1 MTKSKSPRRGASPP
15 ASSTRS
21 TTTATINTSIGTA
34 AAALHAATNGS
45 NPSSPSSPPPS
56 PKHLKHQ
63 HHNGNGAGPTA
74 ASKEVNNHNHSNN
87 RLGQRQQQQKHTLA
101 AIVTDNTTT
110 DDGGPALAGQDR
122 NPSSS
127 TSPLSSFF
135 STFSTG
141 SSSSTTTSGAT
152 TGSLGSTAATTTSGG
167 DGSRSPTSLLSPS
180 ALGFGYLSVNLF
192 HNLHHD
198 LVATT
203 DGGRDQKLSG
213 QENDISDSSSSS
225 SSEDDSDMDE
235 DSESDSS
242 VSNYP
247 SEDEDSEE
255 ETDLDYDETSE
266 EDEVDSNKS
275 NRATTTA
282 TGNSIDNNAKA
293 VRKRQQ
299 PLTLLKRT
307 LNKRHVQR
315 IQEEQKRTS
324 PPSSPVAVASPLL
337 NSSNSN
343 IDSLR
348 PLAHHH
354 HTPSE
359 ATTSG
364 KGSEKEPVVLLAD
377 QSAKAKWA
385 NWSTRTLWTLI
396 MIGGFFACFAAGPLF
411 VILLVVMV
419 QGLVYKEVIFLAAVP
434 SKEKKLPWFRSMNW
448 YFLFSTNYFFY
459 GESLIHYFQ
468 HIVFVDA
475 FLLPFA
481 THHRFISFT
490 LYVIGFVFF
499 VANLKKGH
507 YRFQFS
513 QFAWTHMTL
522 LLVVCQS
529 HFIINNIFEG
539 LIWFFLPASL
549 VIANDIWAY
558 IFGFFMGR
566 TPLIKLSPKKTVEG
580 FVGGWL
586 MTIVFGMLFATFLLK
601 YPYMICPVKDL
612 RASAFSGLTCDPN
625 PVFIP
630 VRYNLKPWMVSL
642 IRHIGFRST
651 YVMIAPLQWHV
662 IIMACFASLI
672 APFGG
677 FFASGFKRAFKIKD
691 FGQSIP
697 GHGGITDRMDC
708 QFLMGLFSYMYY
720 QSFIKTSAVTTGL
733 VLSQAI
739 KLKGAEQMEL
749 FDHLKQYLIGQGL
762 LDEESCV
769 IMPPKEAW
777 VS

>member
-1 MTKSKSPRRGASPP
+1 MTKAKSPRRGASPP
-15 ASSTRS
+15 ASSNR
-21 TTTATINTSIGTA
+21 TTTINTSTNTNGIGAA
-34 AAALHAATNGS
+34 AAALHAAMTNGS
-45 NPSSPSSPPPS
+45 PSSDKHSSPPPS
-56 PKHLKHQ
+56 PKHLR
-63 HHNGNGAGPTA
+63 HNHSSGPTA
-74 ASKEVNNHNHSNN
+74 ASKEVNHNNNNNNSNIN
-87 RLGQRQQQQKHTLA
+87 TKNGGRGGRLA
-101 AIVTDNTTT
+101 AIVTDN
-110 DDGGPALAGQDR
+110 DSFDGGTGHDR
-122 NPSSS
+122 NPFLSTSTFSSS
-127 TSPLSSFF
+127 SSSSPTSFAS
-135 STFSTG
+135 STFSTV
-141 SSSSTTTSGAT
+141 SGAT
-152 TGSLGSTAATTTSGG
+152 SGSLGSTTSSRVTGGDRTTTATTTTERDGG
-167 DGSRSPTSLLSPS
+167 RSPTLLLSPS
-180 ALGFGYLSVNLF
+180 ALGYLSANLF
-192 HNLHHD
+192 NNLHHE
-198 LVATT
+198 LVA
-203 DGGRDQKLSG
+203 GRDRSG
-213 QENDISDSSSSS
+213 GQQESDSSSSS
-225 SSEDDSDMDE
+225 SEDSDMD
-235 DSESDSS
+235 DDDDDSSSESDSS
-242 VSNYP
+242 VSNHP
-247 SEDEDSEE
+247 SEDEDF
-255 ETDLDYDETSE
+255 E
-266 EDEVDSNKS
+266 EDDDDDDDDEEDSE
-275 NRATTTA
+275 
-282 TGNSIDNNAKA
+282 D
-293 VRKRQQ
+293 
-299 PLTLLKRT
+299 
-307 LNKRHVQR
+307 
-315 IQEEQKRTS
+315 
-324 PPSSPVAVASPLL
+324 
-337 NSSNSN
+337 
-343 IDSLR
+343 
-348 PLAHHH
+348 
-354 HTPSE
+354 
-359 ATTSG
+359 
-364 KGSEKEPVVLLAD
+364 SEKESRRNRVSATKGQQRLGVGGDSGTGGGYNKASVVLLAD
-377 QSAKAKWA
+377 QTAEAKWR
-385 NWSTRTLWTLI
+385 NWSVRTLWTLI
-396 MIGGFFACFAAGPLF
+396 MIGGFFACFAAGPMF

-419 QGLVYKEVIFLAAVP
+419 QGLVYKEVIYLAAVP

-558 IFGFFMGR
+558 IFGFFMGK

-580 FVGGWL
+580 FVGGWI
-586 MTIVFGMLFATFLLK
+586 MTIVFGMLFATLFLK

-630 VRYNLKPWMVSL
+630 VKHYLKPWMVSL
-642 IRHIGFRST
+642 VRHIGIRT
-651 YVMIAPLQWHV
+651 NYVMIAPLQWHV

-720 QSFIKTSAVTTGL
+720 QSFIKSSAVTTGL
-733 VLSQAI
+733 VLQAAI
-739 KLKGAEQMEL
+739 KLKGQDQMEL

>member
-1 MTKSKSPRRGASPP
+1 MTKAKSPRRAASPP
-15 ASSTRS
+15 ASSTR
-21 TTTATINTSIGTA
+21 TAINTTAANNSIGAA
-34 AAALHAATNGS
+34 AAALHAATSNG
-45 NPSSPSSPPPS
+45 SSPSSPPPS
-56 PKHLKHQ
+56 PKHLKHY
-63 HHNGNGAGPTA
+63 HNNQNNAGPTA
-74 ASKEVNNHNHSNN
+74 ASKEVNSNYN
-87 RLGQRQQQQKHTLA
+87 ASNTSSRRNVKRGQDLA
-101 AIVTDNTTT
+101 AIVTDQDT
-110 DDGGPALAGQDR
+110 GAGQDR
-122 NPSSS
+122 NPSSPS
-127 TSPLSSFF
+127 SSFSLF
-135 STFSTG
+135 STFTTG
-141 SSSSTTTSGAT
+141 YPTTTTST
-152 TGSLGSTAATTTSGG
+152 TASGSLGITSSTSTAAASG
-167 DGSRSPTSLLSPS
+167 DGSRSPITLLSPS
-180 ALGFGYLSVNLF
+180 ALGFGYLSGNLF
-192 HNLHHD
+192 SSLHQD
-198 LVATT
+198 LVAS
-203 DGGRDQKLSG
+203 GRDQNLSG
-213 QENDISDSSSSS
+213 QTLNNQDDSSSDSSN
-225 SSEDDSDMDE
+225 EDYSDMDE
-235 DSESDSS
+235 DDDSESDSS

-247 SEDEDSEE
+247 SEEEDSEE

-266 EDEVDSNKS
+266 EEDESSSNSKPSGASSATSYSS
-275 NRATTTA
+275 NIT
-282 TGNSIDNNAKA
+282 NKA
-293 VRKRQQ
+293 VRKKQ
-299 PLTLLKRT
+299 PSTLLKRT

-324 PPSSPVAVASPLL
+324 PPSSPTSVASGSFLGSSSSKSNHSLHPLVHHSE
-337 NSSNSN
+337 SS
-343 IDSLR
+343 
-348 PLAHHH
+348 
-354 HTPSE
+354 
-359 ATTSG
+359 SG
-364 KGSEKEPVVLLAD
+364 KGPEKEPVVLLAD

-396 MIGGFFACFAAGPLF
+396 MIGGFFACFAAGPMF

-630 VRYNLKPWMVSL
+630 VRHNLKPWMVSL
-642 IRHIGFRST
+642 IRHVGFRT
-651 YVMIAPLQWHV
+651 THVMIAPLQWHV

-720 QSFIKTSAVTTGL
+720 QSFIKSSAVTTGL
-733 VLSQAI
+733 VLQAAI
-739 KLKGAEQMEL
+739 KLKGTEQMEL

>member
-15 ASSTRS
+15 ASPTRS
-21 TTTATINTSIGTA
+21 TTTATIDTSIGAA

-56 PKHLKHQ
+56 PKHLKHH

-74 ASKEVNNHNHSNN
+74 ASKEVNNHNHSYT
-87 RLGQRQQQQKHTLA
+87 RLGQQQQKHKLT
-101 AIVTDNTTT
+101 AIVTDRTTT

-141 SSSSTTTSGAT
+141 SSSTTLGAT
-152 TGSLGSTAATTTSGG
+152 TGSLGFTVATAASGG
-167 DGSRSPTSLLSPS
+167 DGSRSSTSLLSPT
-180 ALGFGYLSVNLF
+180 ALGFGYLSANLF
-192 HNLHHD
+192 DNLHRD
-198 LVATT
+198 LASTT
-203 DGGRDQKLSG
+203 AGGRDQNLSG
-213 QENDISDSSSSS
+213 QENDRFDSSSSS

-242 VSNYP
+242 VSNHP

-266 EDEVDSNKS
+266 EDEEDNNKS
-275 NRATTTA
+275 NRATATA
-282 TGNSIDNNAKA
+282 TDNSINNSTKA

-299 PLTLLKRT
+299 PSTLLKRT
-307 LNKRHVQR
+307 LNKRHIQR

-337 NSSNSN
+337 NSNNN
-343 IDSLR
+343 IDSFH
-348 PLAHHH
+348 PLVHHHHHH

-359 ATTSG
+359 TATSG
-364 KGSEKEPVVLLAD
+364 KGSEKEAVVLLAD

-419 QGLVYKEVIFLAAVP
+419 QGLVYKEVIFLATVP
-434 SKEKKLPWFRSMNW
+434 SKEKKLPWFRSMHW

-468 HIVFVDA
+468 HVVFVDA

-642 IRHIGFRST
+642 VGHIGFRST

-733 VLSQAI
+733 VLSHAI
-739 KLKGAEQMEL
+739 KLKGADQMEL

>member
-1 MTKSKSPRRGASPP
+1 MTKAKSPRRGASPP
-15 ASSTRS
+15 APSTRTAIN
-21 TTTATINTSIGTA
+21 TTTANNSLGAA
-34 AAALHAATNGS
+34 AAALHAATSNGS
-45 NPSSPSSPPPS
+45 QPSSP
-56 PKHLKHQ
+56 
-63 HHNGNGAGPTA
+63 
-74 ASKEVNNHNHSNN
+74 
-87 RLGQRQQQQKHTLA
+87 R
-101 AIVTDNTTT
+101 
-110 DDGGPALAGQDR
+110 
-122 NPSSS
+122 
-127 TSPLSSFF
+127 
-135 STFSTG
+135 
-141 SSSSTTTSGAT
+141 
-152 TGSLGSTAATTTSGG
+152 
-167 DGSRSPTSLLSPS
+167 DGSRSPTTLLSPS
-180 ALGFGYLSVNLF
+180 ALGLGYLSGNLF
-192 HNLHHD
+192 SGLQHD
-198 LVATT
+198 LVAL
-203 DGGRDQKLSG
+203 GRGDQNSSG
-213 QENDISDSSSSS
+213 QTLNNQDDSSSDSSN
-225 SSEDDSDMDE
+225 EDDSDMDDE
-235 DSESDSS
+235 DDSESDSS
-242 VSNYP
+242 VSNHP

-266 EDEVDSNKS
+266 EEDDESSS
-275 NRATTTA
+275 NRKPSGDSSAASYTISISGKAT
-282 TGNSIDNNAKA
+282 
-293 VRKRQQ
+293 RKKQ
-299 PLTLLKRT
+299 PMTLLKRT
-307 LNKRHVQR
+307 LNKRHIQR

-324 PPSSPVAVASPLL
+324 PPSSP
-337 NSSNSN
+337 
-343 IDSLR
+343 
-348 PLAHHH
+348 
-354 HTPSE
+354 
-359 ATTSG
+359 TS
-364 KGSEKEPVVLLAD
+364 PVVLLAD
-377 QSAKAKWA
+377 QSATAKWA

-580 FVGGWL
+580 FVGGWV

-625 PVFIP
+625 AVFTPVK
-630 VRYNLKPWMVSL
+630 YNLKPWMVSL
-642 IRHIGFRST
+642 IRHVGFRT
-651 YVMIAPLQWHV
+651 THVMIAPLQWHV

-720 QSFIKTSAVTTGL
+720 QSFIKSSAVTTGV
-733 VLSQAI
+733 VLQAAI
-739 KLKGAEQMEL
+739 NLKGADQMEL

>member
-1 MTKSKSPRRGASPP
+1 MATVLDQQPLPRRGT
-15 ASSTRS
+15 SSI
-21 TTTATINTSIGTA
+21 TT
-34 AAALHAATNGS
+34 
-45 NPSSPSSPPPS
+45 
-56 PKHLKHQ
+56 
-63 HHNGNGAGPTA
+63 
-74 ASKEVNNHNHSNN
+74 
-87 RLGQRQQQQKHTLA
+87 
-101 AIVTDNTTT
+101 
-110 DDGGPALAGQDR
+110 
-122 NPSSS
+122 
-127 TSPLSSFF
+127 
-135 STFSTG
+135 
-141 SSSSTTTSGAT
+141 T
-152 TGSLGSTAATTTSGG
+152 TGSLGSTAAGIASR
-167 DGSRSPTSLLSPS
+167 DGSRSPTSPS
-180 ALGFGYLSVNLF
+180 AALGFGYLSATLF
-192 HNLHHD
+192 NNLHRD
-198 LVATT
+198 LLETT
-203 DGGRDQKLSG
+203 GAEAGRNQKLS
-213 QENDISDSSSSS
+213 EDASSSSS
-225 SSEDDSDMDE
+225 STSESDSDMDE

-242 VSNYP
+242 VSNPP
-247 SEDEDSEE
+247 SEDEDDSEDGE

-266 EDEVDSNKS
+266 DEEVDSKS
-275 NRATTTA
+275 NRATTITSLMN
-282 TGNSIDNNAKA
+282 NSNYNNKT
-293 VRKRQQ
+293 VRKRQL
-299 PLTLLKRT
+299 PSSTLLKRT

-337 NSSNSN
+337 NISSSSSN
-343 IDSLR
+343 IDPSH
-348 PLAHHH
+348 PLVHHH
-354 HTPSE
+354 HHHNHTPSE
-359 ATTSG
+359 AATPG
-364 KGSEKEPVVLLAD
+364 KGSEKESVVLLAD

-630 VRYNLKPWMVSL
+630 VRHNLKPWMVSL
-642 IRHIGFRST
+642 IRHVGFRTT

-739 KLKGAEQMEL
+739 KLKGTEQMEL

-769 IMPPKEAW
+769 IIPPKEAW

>member
-1 MTKSKSPRRGASPP
+1 MTKAKSPRRGTSPP
-15 ASSTRS
+15 ASSTRTS
-21 TTTATINTSIGTA
+21 INTNTGSIGAA
-34 AAALHAATNGS
+34 AAALHAATNG
-45 NPSSPSSPPPS
+45 NGTTTSPPPS
-56 PKHLKHQ
+56 PKQLKHHN
-63 HHNGNGAGPTA
+63 HHSNSGPTA
-74 ASKEVNNHNHSNN
+74 ASKEVNFTNVKSHGEEKNGVAS
-87 RLGQRQQQQKHTLA
+87 
-101 AIVTDNTTT
+101 IVVNKEGNIRAT
-110 DDGGPALAGQDR
+110 GQDQ
-122 NPSSS
+122 NPSFSS
-127 TSPLSSFF
+127 A
-135 STFSTG
+135 
-141 SSSSTTTSGAT
+141 SSSSTFSFFSSISTNSSIIATLGSGASAVSSST
-152 TGSLGSTAATTTSGG
+152 TLAYESDAT
-167 DGSRSPTSLLSPS
+167 DGANRSPTSILSPT
-180 ALGFGYLSVNLF
+180 ALGFLSAANLF
-192 HNLHHD
+192 SHQQIYF
-198 LVATT
+198 AASSK
-203 DGGRDQKLSG
+203 DQNAIG
-213 QENDISDSSSSS
+213 QQANDSTSSSDSSN
-225 SSEDDSDMDE
+225 EGYSDMDE
-235 DSESDSS
+235 DSESESS
-242 VSNYP
+242 VSSQP
-247 SEDEDSEE
+247 SEDEDEEE

-266 EDEVDSNKS
+266 EEDDDNGRTIAVASFDEYRNK
-275 NRATTTA
+275 AA
-282 TGNSIDNNAKA
+282 
-293 VRKRQQ
+293 RKKQ
-299 PLTLLKRT
+299 PSTLLKRT
-307 LNKRHVQR
+307 LNKRHVQW
-315 IQEEQKRTS
+315 IQEQQKQTS
-324 PPSSPVAVASPLL
+324 PELSPSPLAAISSSLNNSSNNNLKNNNSLRPFVHHHPEAVAS
-337 NSSNSN
+337 
-343 IDSLR
+343 I
-348 PLAHHH
+348 
-354 HTPSE
+354 
-359 ATTSG
+359 G
-364 KGSEKEPVVLLAD
+364 KGSDKEPVVLLAD

-396 MIGGFFACFAAGPLF
+396 MIAGFFACFAAGPLF

-434 SKEKKLPWFRSMNW
+434 SKEKKLPWFRSMHW

-468 HIVFVDA
+468 HVVFVDA

-481 THHRFISFT
+481 THHRFISFA
-490 LYVIGFVFF
+490 LYVTGFVFF

-586 MTIVFGMLFATFLLK
+586 MTIVFGLFFATFLLK

-630 VRYNLKPWMVSL
+630 VRHNLKPWMVSL
-642 IRHIGFRST
+642 IRHLGFRST

-662 IIMACFASLI
+662 IIMGCFASLI

-733 VLSQAI
+733 VLQAAI
-739 KLKGAEQMEL
+739 KLKSAEQMEL